1 MKKKLPYKEIND
13 ANYLLDLMH
22 EDVFGHRVTMVTAKD
37 TNKLK
42 NKLYQPTTDAE
53 KEEFVAIVE
62 PIMNRKSYISKQRD
76 PNLDSFIDLDTR
88 ISQSDFEEPEYQDD
102 DLDYLLGGMDDI
114 IGEE

>member
-42 NKLYQPTTDAE
+42 NKLIY
-53 KEEFVAIVE
+53 
-62 PIMNRKSYISKQRD
+62 
-76 PNLDSFIDLDTR
+76 
-88 ISQSDFEEPEYQDD
+88 
-102 DLDYLLGGMDDI
+102 
-114 IGEE
+114 

>member
-42 NKLYQPTTDAE
+42 NKLYQPVNDKE
-53 KEEFVAIVE
+53 KEDYVAIVE

-76 PNLDSFIDLDTR
+76 SNLDSFIDIDTR